1 MIITALARYYEQL
14 RRERPDKISQPGWC
28 ARLVSY
34 DLVLSEDGDLIG
46 LTPLMDDK
54 GKGTEMMVPEQ
65 VKRAYGIAANFLCD
79 NSTYILG
86 IDDKGKPERSIKCF
100 EAARELHHRILDGVD
115 SPPARAIL
123 AFFDQW
129 RPEDALSNEAVEN
142 ASEALFKGGNLVFST
157 MSSEYLT
164 TSALDDPAIQEAWE
178 RFYAQGSD
186 DDAIMTCL
194 ATGQKGPIARLH
206 PSIKGVYGAQSSGAT
221 LIGFNA
227 PSFESYGHEG
237 EQGRNAPVS
246 KQVTQAY
253 AAALN
258 YLLTHPQHC
267 KRMGETTVVY
277 WSERA
282 DEANCK
288 VLSDCVGDVFFQDG
302 KTDAQGQDALLDGY
316 MKRLSVGLPIEGTD
330 PDSHFYVLGLA
341 PNAARLSVQFFFQ
354 SDFGTILENVRK
366 HYQRLEIDH
375 APYEREFVTPLP
387 LLREIARPGSK
398 KAVEDTVLC
407 SAFLRTILMGGRY
420 PEALYENAILRI
432 RATQDNPDRNMKKVT
447 RERVA
452 IVKAY
457 LLNNKQRSDKEVT
470 VSLNEER
477 MDTPYVLGRL
487 FSVMERAQET
497 AARPGNKSGINATI
511 KTKYYDAACTRP
523 QTVFPVIDRLCDKYI
538 DKLRR
543 SPEGERTAVFLDKM
557 RGELWNRID
566 ELPKQLTLEQQGDFI
581 LGYHHQ
587 TRVRYQSRKAA
598 LQESTDTS
606 TETNAAPAVDTQ
618 EA

>member
-1 MIITALARYYEQL
+1 MIITALSRYYEQL
-14 RRERPDKISQPGWC
+14 RREHPDKISQPGWC
-28 ARLVSY
+28 SRLVSY
-34 DLVLSEDGDLIG
+34 ELVLSEEGDLIG
-46 LTPLMDDK
+46 LTPRANDD
-54 GKGTEMMVPEQ
+54 GKGAEMMVPEQ

-86 IDDKGKPERSIKCF
+86 VDDKGKPERSIACF

-115 SPPARAIL
+115 SSRARAIL

-129 RPEDALSNEAVEN
+129 RPEAASSNELVED
-142 ASEALFKGGNLVFST
+142 ADGALFKGNLVFSV

-164 TSALDDPAIQEAWE
+164 TSALDDLAIQEAWE

-186 DDAIMTCL
+186 DDAVMTCL

-237 EQGRNAPVS
+237 EQGRNAPVN

-258 YLLTHPQHC
+258 YLLADPQHC

-288 VLSDCVGDVFFQDG
+288 VLSDCVGDAFFQNG

-330 PDSHFYVLGLA
+330 PDSRFYVLGLA

-375 APYEREFVTPLP
+375 APYEREYVTPLP

-398 KAVEDTVLC
+398 KPVEETVLC
-407 SAFLRTILMGGRY
+407 SALLRTILMGGRY

-432 RATQDNPDRNMKKVT
+432 RATQDNPDQYVKKVT
-447 RERVA
+447 RGRVA
-452 IVKAY
+452 IIKAY
-457 LLNNKQRSDKEVT
+457 LLNNRQRSDREVT

-487 FSVMERAQET
+487 FSVMENAQET
-497 AARPGNKSGINATI
+497 AARLVDKADINATI
-511 KTKYYDAACTRP
+511 KAKYYDTACTRP

-543 SPEGERTAVFLDKM
+543 SSEGKGAAVSLDKM
-557 RGELWNRID
+557 RGELWDRVD

-598 LQESTDTS
+598 SQGSADTS